1 MESLKFDLFSDMVYV
16 FTPKGDVVEL
26 PAGSVPIDF
35 AYRVHSEVGNKT
47 IGAKVNGKMVPLDT
61 PLKTG
66 DIVEVLTSKQSFG
79 PSRDWIKIAQSSQ
92 AKNKIKQFFKKNLR
106 EENVIKGRELIE
118 KEIKAQEFDLKE
130 VLTPENI
137 KRVIEKLNYTHEE
150 DVYAAVGVGGI
161 TAQQIVNRLAG
172 KMRKERE
179 QEEVLE
185 KIAKEMA
192 KPPKT
197 KRTETGVVVKGIDN
211 LLIRLSRCCTPVPG
225 DEIVGFI
232 TKGRGV
238 SVHRADCPN
247 IQEDDSAER
256 LIEVEWENG
265 SSQRKEYPVDIEIS
279 AFDRPGI
286 LNDVMMAVSDSKT
299 NILAVSGRADRDKI
313 ATIHLT
319 ISITNISG
327 LHKVV
332 DRIKQLP
339 DIYSVQRVIN

>member
-1 MESLKFDLFSDMVYV
+1 M
-16 FTPKGDVVEL
+16 
-26 PAGSVPIDF
+26 
-35 AYRVHSEVGNKT
+35 
-47 IGAKVNGKMVPLDT
+47 
-61 PLKTG
+61 
-66 DIVEVLTSKQSFG
+66 
-79 PSRDWIKIAQSSQ
+79 
-92 AKNKIKQFFKKNLR
+92 
-106 EENVIKGRELIE
+106 
-118 KEIKAQEFDLKE
+118 
-130 VLTPENI
+130 LTPENI

-161 TAQQIVNRLAG
+161 TAQQIVNRLAE

-225 DEIVGFI
+225 DDIVGFI

-247 IQEDDSAER
+247 IQEDDYVER
-256 LIEVEWENG
+256 LIGVEWENG

-286 LNDVMMAVSDSKT
+286 LNDVMMVVSDSKT

-319 ISITNISG
+319 ISISNISG